1 MLFDKES
8 FLIDSKVAVPS
19 DLSAFYGYCF
29 NNEKLYHYK
38 SELPDLH
45 ELWKERARNTG
56 VFSCVLSFENKTVI
70 FSDPLSQYTLF
81 YKKEQDGSFLISNNI
96 FSIAANTECIID
108 EAAMLNCVSYFSPIG
123 NKTLLE
129 GVKTLKP
136 YQYIELTRNQNSLD
150 FNIKDIG
157 AVDLSASTYEE
168 LLSLCVDRIKQRA
181 KAVINSGVPIVQLT
195 GGQDSRLSL
204 AALLSVSEPER
215 FKVSCFGGELSED
228 KKIFNLLKKKFGL
241 KETSMFLSGDKPGN
255 FEEAKLAARVF
266 NGLKHSAQSNYNCA
280 FNPEHI
286 EITGYFSEGL
296 LKDFGNY
303 FKGGIFSPFQYAKK
317 VSALSRH
324 IFDAASFNL
333 YEEISAK
340 ELSGVPY
347 VERLNWLYLNNRSTA
362 QMGAQSI
369 ANNRCF
375 IGADVIYDPFLIALY
390 SKCPFTSQQKA
401 EGALIC
407 ELTRLL
413 AGDALAFAPLAG
425 ASISCYSDF
434 TRDEEPSIFNRIPLT
449 DKFENEYHKPIR
461 SYLHSIDT
469 HKKSYNELF
478 STPAFKEFLEVYP
491 VFEELTKQTYVQYAR
506 KPEFEA
512 LISIFGFWLELKEVN
527 SCNA

>member
-8 FLIDSKVAVPS
+8 FLIDSKVAVPT

-29 NNEKLYHYK
+29 NNEKLFHYK
-38 SELPDLH
+38 AELPDLH
-45 ELWKERARNTG
+45 ELWQKRSQNTG
-56 VFSCVLSFENKTVI
+56 VFCCVLSFENKTVI
-70 FSDPLSQYTLF
+70 FSDPLSQYSLF
-81 YKKEQDGSFLISNNI
+81 YKIEQDGRFLISNDI
-96 FSIAANTECIID
+96 FSIASNAECMID
-108 EAAMLNCVSYFSPIG
+108 QAAMLNCVSYFSPIG
-123 NKTLLE
+123 NNTLLE

-136 YQYIELTRNQNSLD
+136 YQYIELTRNQNSLN
-150 FNIKDIG
+150 FNIKDIE
-157 AVDLSASTYEE
+157 AVDFSTSTYEE
-168 LLSLCVDRIKQRA
+168 LLALCVNRIKQRA
-181 KAVINSGVPIVQLT
+181 KAAIDSGVPIVQLT

-215 FKVSCFGGELSED
+215 FRVSCFGGEQSED
-228 KKIFNLLKKKFGL
+228 KKIFNYLKKKFGL

-255 FEEAKLAARVF
+255 FEEAKLVARVF
-266 NGLKHSAQSNYNCA
+266 NGLKHSAQSNFNCK
-280 FNPEHI
+280 FCPEHI

-317 VSALSRH
+317 VSVLPRH

-340 ELSGVPY
+340 ELSGVSY
-347 VERLNWLYLNNRSTA
+347 AERLNWLYLNNRSTA

-390 SKCPFTSQQKA
+390 SKCPLTSQQKA

-425 ASISCYSDF
+425 ASISCYGDF
-434 TRDEEPSIFNRIPLT
+434 TKDDEPSIFNRVPLT
-449 DKFENEYHKPIR
+449 EEFKNESHNPIR
-461 SYLHSIDT
+461 SYLYSIDT
-469 HKKSYNELF
+469 HKKSYHELF
-478 STPAFKEFLEVYP
+478 STLEFKEFLKVYP
-491 VFEELTKQTYVQYAR
+491 VFEALTEQTYGQYSR

-512 LISIFGFWLELKEVN
+512 LISIFGFWLELKEICN
-527 SCNA
+527 SNA